1 MQKFTE
7 TAESRCKNA
16 YGGDAA
22 RPIFGRQAGT
32 KKDESVYDG
41 WENGKELG
49 TRQLTAVPTFS
60 KKQAPVEK
68 RRRELLSGLTSH
80 TKERLKQDYA
90 TSGLGTN
97 DARVGIPSCVS
108 KIKRHHSD
116 AENSMDED
124 EEIRSTKRRRKS
136 QKPSHHSTPPG
147 IDTNAFDDG
156 LDFGDTNTFKSY
168 NLNLFSEA
176 SNAVRQENVLNPFLQ
191 TPAYHVQR
199 SPQDQH
205 YGSHQHQAA
214 MAPATNI
221 QVHSNEKSGDPSSR
235 VIHNR
240 PFSSASKPYLDD
252 LKYTISEDCT
262 MDSPQRR
269 KAYLIALQH
278 PKSRV
283 VRIEQPRSRSLRPGP
298 LDGKKQIEELEEEK
312 KQWMEKICQMQD
324 DFAAMRIEY
333 DALVAEKENW
343 HRESMEMHHM
353 VNQLQ
358 FDKEELVRNHTLET
372 GELRKKV
379 SVLTERL
386 EAA

>member
-147 IDTNAFDDG
+147 ID
-156 LDFGDTNTFKSY
+156 
-168 NLNLFSEA
+168 
-176 SNAVRQENVLNPFLQ
+176 
-191 TPAYHVQR
+191 
-199 SPQDQH
+199 
-205 YGSHQHQAA
+205 
-214 MAPATNI
+214 
-221 QVHSNEKSGDPSSR
+221 
-235 VIHNR
+235 
-240 PFSSASKPYLDD
+240 
-252 LKYTISEDCT
+252 
-262 MDSPQRR
+262 
-269 KAYLIALQH
+269 
-278 PKSRV
+278 
-283 VRIEQPRSRSLRPGP
+283 
-298 LDGKKQIEELEEEK
+298 
-312 KQWMEKICQMQD
+312 
-324 DFAAMRIEY
+324 
-333 DALVAEKENW
+333 
-343 HRESMEMHHM
+343 
-353 VNQLQ
+353 
-358 FDKEELVRNHTLET
+358 
-372 GELRKKV
+372 V
-379 SVLTERL
+379 SVVFPLPLLHHTNMTL
-386 EAA
+386 D